1 MKLLTLAALT
11 TLSNAINTTISFP
24 SANSKIAIV
33 GAGPS
38 GLGMAHELSKIG
50 YSDITILE
58 KSNRVGGK
66 SLTLYRDL
74 ETGEPCTQS
83 KDSRTGIVDTQ
94 SCVAHEMGTCF
105 LHNGYHVVRSLVSDL
120 QLSPEV
126 APEGRAMYS
135 SFASDEFHSQEMGD
149 FITSSILSEIEKGNI
164 EIPWYIPGFSDT
176 FKVVAALTDAVDVY
190 NKKHASLFGEV
201 KYTMPDQ
208 PSASALSELNMTF
221 GEFLESNGMHALG
234 AFLTFAHSAQGY
246 GYVSSIPAFYGLW
259 WITPELLNG
268 YIQMSLHQ
276 QIEEVVHT
284 STDNWFMKQFIKKVV
299 GCMVGGG
306 ADDVY
311 RTTTMLPEG
320 YNKIWETIVT
330 HNNLNVQ
337 FGADITSIDRQLF
350 DPAAPVTITFS
361 DGSST
366 DYDFLIYTA
375 PHAHA
380 SKIVTDL
387 TSSETEIFTSLN
399 SYVLATTIYS
409 SDPVSH
415 YSDPDTGSPIMY
427 NVDKMS
433 TIKNDGEWYA
443 DRNDMRVF
451 SGRTITERQTRVGYQ
466 FYEDPC
472 ASDENL
478 CDTDRIVV
486 NAEDGFGGSSEK
498 VLEKFNAELDLMKV
512 SNVEIGQQYAW
523 PYFWHFELD
532 SINAGLPWKLM
543 EMQGEGKTWWLGA
556 SASFES
562 VNDVLNYNLQVLDNA
577 GLKKKGGK
585 GVEVVG
591 GGERGGSIGK
601 GLRGSGEKVV
611 AL

>member
-1 MKLLTLAALT
+1 MKLLIITALLIIIALATLAT
-11 TLSNAINTTISFP
+11 
-24 SANSKIAIV
+24 ANNIPKSTPVSTSKIAIV
-33 GAGPS
+33 GAGPG
-38 GLGMAHELSKIG
+38 GLGMAHELSKLG
-50 YSDITILE
+50 YTAITILE
-58 KSNRVGGK
+58 KSSRVGGK

-94 SCVAHEMGTCF
+94 NCVAHELGTCF
-105 LHNGYHVVRSLVSDL
+105 LHNGYHVVRDLVEEL

-135 SFASDEFHSQEMGD
+135 SFAEDEFHSQEMGD
-149 FITSSILSEIEKGNI
+149 FITSSILAEIEKGNI
-164 EIPWYIPGFSDT
+164 EVPWYIPDT
-176 FKVVAALTDAVDVY
+176 FKVFAALANAVGVY
-190 NKKHASLFGEV
+190 NKKHAILFGEV

-208 PSASALSELNMTF
+208 PSASALAELDMTF
-221 GEFLESNGMHALG
+221 GEFLESNGLHVLR
-234 AFLTFAHSAQGY
+234 AFLTVAHAAQGY

-276 QIEEVVHT
+276 QIEKVVHT
-284 STDNWFMKQFIKKVV
+284 STDNWFMKQLIKKVV

-337 FGADITSIDRQLF
+337 FGADITSIDRHLS
-350 DPAAPVTITFS
+350 DPAAPVTISFS

-399 SYVLATTIYS
+399 SYVLSTTIYS
-409 SDPVSH
+409 SDPISH

-427 NVDKMS
+427 NADKMS
-433 TIKNDGEWYA
+433 TAKNDGEWYA

-451 SGRTITERQTRVGYQ
+451 SGRTITKRQTRIGLQ
-466 FYEDPC
+466 FYENPC
-472 ASDENL
+472 ASDESL

-498 VLEKFNAELDLMKV
+498 VLEKFKAELDSMKV
-512 SNVEIGQQYAW
+512 SNVEIGMQYAW

-543 EMQGEGKTWWLGA
+543 ETQGEGKTWWLGA

-577 GLKKKGGK
+577 GLVG
-585 GVEVVG
+585 EG
-591 GGERGGSIGK
+591 GGGFFGK
-601 GLRGSGEKVV
+601 WRWWCSAVK
-611 AL
+611 